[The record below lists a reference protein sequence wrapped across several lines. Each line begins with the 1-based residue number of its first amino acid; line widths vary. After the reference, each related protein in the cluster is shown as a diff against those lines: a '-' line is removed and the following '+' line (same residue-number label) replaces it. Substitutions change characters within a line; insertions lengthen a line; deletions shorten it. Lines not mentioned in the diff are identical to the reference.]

1 MTIKLKCKGGD
12 ISEKVVMKQE
22 MKLEQRAKKW
32 RKKKKIS
39 STLNLMEI
47 CTGRMVVSSFSSQPI
62 DSGARN
68 EILLNI
74 IN

>member
-22 MKLEQRAKKW
+22 MKLKQRAKKW
-32 RKKKKIS
+32 RKKKIS